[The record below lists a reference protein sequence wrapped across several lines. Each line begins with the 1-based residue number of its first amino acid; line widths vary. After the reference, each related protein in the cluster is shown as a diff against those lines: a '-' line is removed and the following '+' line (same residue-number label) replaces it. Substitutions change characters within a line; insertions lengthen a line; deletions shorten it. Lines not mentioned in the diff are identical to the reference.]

1 MPSTPKHPPQFSSQ
15 LSRQRVFA
23 QLGAKSRDTLAGQFT
38 LARATAGTTLLAQG
52 QLPSRLG
59 LILSG
64 SVRLSDPDL
73 NLSVQ
78 LEAGDLFGF
87 GATPAPQLATWQAV
101 AATDCEV
108 AWLPAQALAQLC
120 TKHAQLAYFLPSL
133 QPVLQPQ
140 AEPNQRVNA
149 SGNALN
155 LLGTPVR
162 SLIKRA
168 PITLPPETSIQ
179 ATAELMRDLRVSSV
193 LLIEQDLLFGLVTDR
208 DLRNRVVALNLD
220 ITRPVADIAT
230 LAPMTLS
237 ANSPAFEAL
246 LLMARHNIHHV
257 PVMEGDHILGMVT
270 TTDLTEQHS
279 TSAVYLAGDI
289 YKQTTLNGLKNIST
303 RVKQLQQHLAAADAS
318 AYSTGHIIT
327 AITDAF
333 TTRLIHLAEAQLG
346 PAPIDYV
353 WVAAGSQA
361 RNEQTAK
368 SDQDNC
374 LILDDAFDEAAHGA
388 YFKAFSTF
396 VCDGLAECGYIHCP
410 GDMMAMTDT
419 WRQPRRVWAEYFR
432 KWVDSPKPKSLML
445 TCVFF
450 DLRAIH
456 GQAELLDGLRQQ
468 VVQHTKGNSLF
479 LAYMVSNALKHR
491 PPLGMFGQITLS
503 RGGEHPHTID
513 LKHTGIVPIVDLARV
528 YALAAGVT
536 VANTHDRLEVS
547 AQAGEVTEQSA
558 RDLRG
563 ALEFLGKLRMAHQAR
578 QMAQGQAPD
587 NFLGLEELSN
597 FERSHLKDAFS
608 VVQTLQ
614 GVLGQRYAGGRF

>member
-1 MPSTPKHPPQFSSQ
+1 MSSTSKPSPLLTSH
-15 LSRQRVFA
+15 LSRQRAFA
-23 QLGAKSRDTLAGQFT
+23 QLSAKSRDALASLFT
-38 LARATAGTTLLAQG
+38 LVPVAAGTTLMTQG
-52 QLPSRLG
+52 QLPSRLV

-64 SVRLSDPDL
+64 AVSLSDPDL

-78 LEAGDLFGF
+78 LEAGDLFGL

-101 AATDCEV
+101 AAADCEL
-108 AWLPAQALAQLC
+108 AWLSAQDLEQLC
-120 TKHAQLAYFLPSL
+120 AKHAQLAYFLPSC
-133 QPVLQPQ
+133 QTAAQPQ
-140 AEPNQRVNA
+140 TGQPSQA
-149 SGNALN
+149 SESGSALN
-155 LLGTPVR
+155 LLGTPIR
-162 SLIKRA
+162 TLIKRE
-168 PITLPPETSIQ
+168 PITLPPHTSIQ
-179 ATAELMRDLRVSSV
+179 ETAVLMRDRRVSSV
-193 LLIEQDLLFGLVTDR
+193 LLVEQGLLFGLVTDR

-220 ITRPVADIAT
+220 ITRPISDIAT
-230 LAPMTLS
+230 LAPMTVS

-246 LLMARHNIHHV
+246 LLMARHNIHHM
-257 PVMEGDHILGMVT
+257 PVMEGCNILGMIT
-270 TTDLTEQHS
+270 ATDLTEQHS

-289 YKQTTLNGLKNIST
+289 YKQTSLDGLKRISA
-303 RVKQLQQHLAAADAS
+303 RVGQLQQHLAAADAS

-327 AITDAF
+327 AITDAI
-333 TTRLIHLAEAQLG
+333 TTRLIHLAEAQMG
-346 PAPIDYV
+346 PAPVDYV

-374 LILDDAFDEAAHGA
+374 LVLDDTFDEVVHGD
-388 YFKAFSTF
+388 YFKAFSKF

-410 GDMMAMTDT
+410 GEMMAMTDT

-432 KWVDSPKPKSLML
+432 KWVDQPKPKSLML

-456 GQAELLDGLRQQ
+456 GKTELLNGLRQQ
-468 VVQHTKGNSLF
+468 VVQQTKGKSLF
-479 LAYMVSNALKHR
+479 LAHMVSNALKHR

-503 RGGEHPHTID
+503 RGGDHPHTID

-558 RDLRG
+558 RDLRD
-563 ALEFLGKLRMAHQAR
+563 ALEFLGKLRIAHQAR
-578 QMAQGQAPD
+578 QMAQGQPPD
-587 NFLGLEELSN
+587 NFLALEELSN